1 MNNND
6 ETNSQ
11 NATVKVEISGF
22 TSKPK
27 ILECSIINNKAIFE
41 GDIFLG
47 YIDKM
52 KKKESSD
59 PEPIF
64 GIIRTGSEFRWP
76 EGKVPYEIDP
86 NLPNNNKEEVIAAI
100 KHIEEKTKIRF
111 IKRDS
116 NNADQFRNYVRVI
129 DDGGCYS
136 AVGMMGEEQPLSAS
150 SGCDWPRV
158 VHEFLHALGVWHEQ
172 SREDRENFVTI
183 FWENIKDNMKHNFN
197 QHILDGDDN
206 GDYDYGSIMHYGKF
220 DFTKIPGNPTIVAKN
235 GQFIGQRNALSEGDI
250 ESIRSLYPEL
260 DLTA

>member
-111 IKRDS
+111 IKRD
-116 NNADQFRNYVRVI
+116 NNASQFPNYVRVI

-136 AVGMMGEEQPLSAS
+136 AVGMMGGEQPLSAS

-158 VHEFLHALGVWHEQ
+158 VHEFLHAVGVWHEQ

-183 FWENIKDNMKHNFN
+183 KWENIKEAMKHNFN
-197 QHILDGDDN
+197 QHILDGDDI
-206 GDYDYGSIMHYGKF
+206 GDYNYGSIMHYGAK
-220 DFTKIPGNPTIVAKN
+220 DFSKNGNPTIVAKN
-235 GQFIGQRNALSEGDI
+235 GQPIGQRDGLSEGDI
-250 ESIRSLYPEL
+250 ESIRSLYPQL
-260 DLTA
+260 DLIA

>member
-6 ETNSQ
+6 ETSSND
-11 NATVKVEISGF
+11 TVKIEVSGF

-27 ILECSIINNKAIFE
+27 ILECSIINNNVIFE
-41 GDIFLG
+41 GDIFFG
-47 YIDKM
+47 HIDKM

-64 GIIRTGSEFRWP
+64 GIIRTGSQFRWP
-76 EGKVPYEIDP
+76 EGKVPYEMDP
-86 NLPNNNKEEVIAAI
+86 NLPNKQRITDAI
-100 KHIEEKTKIRF
+100 NHIEEKTKIRF

-116 NNADQFRNYVRVI
+116 QNESQYPNYVYVF

-136 AVGMMGEEQPLSAS
+136 AVGMMGGKQLLSAGP
-150 SGCDWPRV
+150 GCNMPRV
-158 VHEFLHALGVWHEQ
+158 AHEFLHALGVWHEQ

-197 QHILDGDDN
+197 QHILDGDDI
-206 GDYDYGSIMHYGKF
+206 GDYHYDSIMHYGER
-220 DFTKIPGNPTIVAKN
+220 DFSKNGNPTIVAKN
-235 GQFIGQRNALSEGDI
+235 GQEIGQRIGLREGDI
-250 ESIRSLYPEL
+250 ESIKSLYPEL